1 MANRY
6 AIEANPARMH
16 LPLLVIHCLLGV
28 AAREHARAN
37 VLRQRSAGEHSRNQK
52 RRSRRMGV
60 ASRIAEAVSRDI
72 AAEVRQ

>member
-1 MANRY
+1 MANRNY
-6 AIEANPARMH
+6 IDASSARMQ
-16 LPLLVIHCLLGV
+16 LPLLVI

-60 ASRIAEAVSRDI
+60 ASRIAEAVARDI
-72 AAEVRQ
+72 SAEVRQ

>member
-6 AIEANPARMH
+6 AIEANPARMQ

-28 AAREHARAN
+28 AAREHVRAN
-37 VLRQRSAGEHSRNQK
+37 VLRQRSAGEHNRNQK

-60 ASRIAEAVSRDI
+60 ASRLAEAFARDT
-72 AAEVRQ
+72 AAEARR

>member
-1 MANRY
+1 MANRNY
-6 AIEANPARMH
+6 IDANSARMQ
-16 LPLLVIHCLLGV
+16 LPLLVIHYLLGI

-60 ASRIAEAVSRDI
+60 ASRIAEAVARDI
-72 AAEVRQ
+72 SAEVRQ

>member
-6 AIEANPARMH
+6 AIEANPARTH

-28 AAREHARAN
+28 AAREHSRAN